1 MRVTNVWCEC
11 QYVERI
17 TMRPEKTSCLS
28 GHKRTEERVRHQRG
42 WVMSVMCRVYC
53 DHCEPL
59 LYMRSP
65 AVSIPSCQAQVQ
77 VRWVSG
83 LGQESQ
89 SCQMDPGRN
98 SLSQE
103 LWFQL
108 KFKRELQET
117 LLPTYIKSSKLKSP
131 SKFDTNASQAS
142 HRWHHWLHCHHN
154 RSMIVKPFWWAG
166 CRQYV
171 GHTSSSSI

>member
-1 MRVTNVWCEC
+1 MRA
-11 QYVERI
+11 
-17 TMRPEKTSCLS
+17 EKTSCLS
-28 GHKRTEERVRHQRG
+28 GHKRAEERVRHQWG

-65 AVSIPSCQAQVQ
+65 AVSIPSLSSSGPGPGQVG
-77 VRWVSG
+77 VRSRQG
-83 LGQESQ
+83 
-89 SCQMDPGRN
+89 M
-98 SLSQE
+98 
-103 LWFQL
+103 
-108 KFKRELQET
+108 
-117 LLPTYIKSSKLKSP
+117 SKLPDGPRKIHFSTLVTRVQNSKVLP
-131 SKFDTNASQAS
+131 SKFDTNASQAC

-171 GHTSSSSI
+171 GHTSCSSI